1 MFKGFN
7 LKINL
12 KGYKVETFD
21 LGFHFLVA
29 LEDLYL
35 LVVPTWYLL
44 TKRSNTSKDSD
55 KDSGNVKGFNLKK
68 YSFSKLNQ
76 RPHCGEDAD
85 LFFLSKVHPGD
96 IIKNLSFLPQAY
108 LSLFWND
115 TTINVF

>member
-55 KDSGNVKGFNLKK
+55 KDSGN
-68 YSFSKLNQ
+68 
-76 RPHCGEDAD
+76 
-85 LFFLSKVHPGD
+85 
-96 IIKNLSFLPQAY
+96 
-108 LSLFWND
+108 
-115 TTINVF
+115 

>member
-1 MFKGFN
+1 MFK
-7 LKINL
+7 
-12 KGYKVETFD
+12 
-21 LGFHFLVA
+21 GFHFLVA

-96 IIKNLSFLPQAY
+96 IIK
-108 LSLFWND
+108 
-115 TTINVF
+115 I